1 MLTTLLKLGRVS
13 NLPTVWSNTLAGAV
27 LAGVY
32 IFNDSVPLL
41 IIAMS
46 LAYIGG
52 MFLNDAYDS
61 KIDKIDKIARPDR
74 PIPSG
79 KISDTTVYYLGYSML
94 LGSVWLVLISAKNA
108 LGFPHFAGASA
119 LILCCFIMLYN
130 VWHKN
135 NPISPL
141 IMGLCRMFVYI
152 TAGYT
157 LLREPSNLMMV
168 GAFVTLCYLIGLTY
182 IAKSENDDSF
192 AAMWPIAFLSV
203 PLGFGLM
210 RSTDSMPTL
219 LFTLLFGGWLLYCL
233 QFLMDPAKRNVPK
246 AVVSMIAGISLL
258 DAIYISSVGF
268 TNLAFFAVGAFL
280 LTLFL
285 QRFIAGT

>member
-1 MLTTLLKLGRVS
+1 MFTTLLKLGRVS
-13 NLPTVWSNTLAGAV
+13 NLPTVWSNTLAGAI

-32 IFNDSVPLL
+32 VLNDSLVLL
-41 IIAMS
+41 LIAMS

-61 KIDKIDKIARPDR
+61 KIDLIERPDR

-79 KISDTTVYYLGYSML
+79 KISEIVVFCLGYGML
-94 LGSVWLVLISAKNA
+94 FASIWLVMISAERA
-108 LGFPHFAGASA
+108 LGIPQYAGASA
-119 LILCCFIMLYN
+119 LALCSCIMLYN
-130 VWHKN
+130 IWHKN

-141 IMGLCRMFVYI
+141 IMGLCRMFVYV
-152 TAGYT
+152 TAAYA
-157 LLREPSNLMMV
+157 LLREPSNLV
-168 GAFVTLCYLIGLTY
+168 IAGAIVTLCYLIGLTY
-182 IAKSENDDSF
+182 IAKSENSDSF
-192 AAMWPIAFLSV
+192 AAMWPIAFLAV

-219 LFTLLFGGWLLYCL
+219 LFTLLFGGWLLYSL
-233 QFLMDPAKRNVPK
+233 QFLMNPAKRNVPK

-268 TNLAFFAVGAFL
+268 TNLALLAVGAFM

>member
-1 MLTTLLKLGRVS
+1 MFATLLKLGRVS
-13 NLPTVWSNTLAGAV
+13 NLPTIWSNTLAGAV

-32 IFNDSVPLL
+32 VFNESIPLL
-41 IIAMS
+41 VVAMS

-61 KIDKIDKIARPDR
+61 EIDALERPER

-79 KISDTTVYYLGYSML
+79 KISETAVFFLGYAML
-94 LGSVWLVLISAKNA
+94 ALSIWLVMVSAGRA
-108 LGFPHFAGASA
+108 LGIVQYATASA
-119 LILCCFIMLYN
+119 LALCTCIMLYN
-130 VWHKN
+130 IWHKQ

-157 LLREPSNLMMV
+157 LLREPSSLIFV
-168 GAFVTLCYLIGLTY
+168 AAIVTLCYLIGLTY
-182 IAKSENDDSF
+182 IAKNENNNSF
-192 AAMWPIAFLSV
+192 AAMWPIAFLAV

-210 RSTDSMPTL
+210 RSTDSIPTL
-219 LFTLLFGGWLLYCL
+219 LFTVLFGGWLVYAL
-233 QFLMDPAKRNVPK
+233 QFVRDPVKRNVPK

-258 DAIYISSVGF
+258 DAIYISSAGF
-268 TNLAFFAVGAFL
+268 TNLAFVAVGAFA

>member
-1 MLTTLLKLGRVS
+1 MFTTLLKLGRVS

-32 IFNDSVPLL
+32 IFNEYTWLL
-41 IIAMS
+41 LLAMS
-46 LAYIGG
+46 LAYISG

-61 KIDKIDKIARPDR
+61 ELDAIERPQR

-79 KISDTTVYYLGYSML
+79 KISASAVYTLGYLML
-94 LGSVWLVLISAKNA
+94 LLSIWLVVISARNS
-108 LGFPHFAGASA
+108 LGVEQYAAASA
-119 LILCCFIMLYN
+119 LALAICIILYN
-130 VWHKN
+130 LWHKQ

-157 LLREPSNLMMV
+157 LIREPSSLIFL
-168 GAFVTLCYLIGLTY
+168 AAIITLCYLIGLTY
-182 IAKSENDDSF
+182 IAKTENSNNF
-192 AAMWPIAFLSV
+192 SSMWPIAFLAV
-203 PLGFGLM
+203 PLGYGLM
-210 RSTDSMPTL
+210 RSADSFPTL
-219 LFTLLFGGWLLYCL
+219 LFTLLFGAWLLYAL
-233 QFLMDPAKRNVPK
+233 QFLQNPAKRNVPK

-258 DAIYISSVGF
+258 DAIYISSLGF
-268 TNLAFFAVGAFL
+268 TKLAFLAVGAFL

-285 QRFIAGT
+285 QRFISGT

>member
-1 MLTTLLKLGRVS
+1 MFSTLLKLGRVS
-13 NLPTVWSNTLAGAV
+13 NLPTVWSNTIAGAV

-32 IFNDSVPLL
+32 IFNESVPLL
-41 IIAMS
+41 LIAMS

-61 KIDKIDKIARPDR
+61 EIDAIERPER

-79 KISDTTVYYLGYSML
+79 KISETKVYLLGYGML
-94 LGSVWLVLISAKNA
+94 ATSIWLVMISASRA
-108 LGFPHFAGASA
+108 LGIPQYAAASA
-119 LILCCFIMLYN
+119 LALCSCIMLYN
-130 VWHKN
+130 IWHKN

-157 LLREPSNLMMV
+157 LLREPSSLV
-168 GAFVTLCYLIGLTY
+168 IAAAVVTLSYLIGLTY
-182 IAKSENDDSF
+182 IAKSENQQSF
-192 AAMWPIAFLSV
+192 AAMWPIAFLAV

-210 RSTDSMPTL
+210 RSTNSIPTL
-219 LFTLLFGGWLLYCL
+219 LFTLLFGAWLLYSL
-233 QFLMDPAKRNVPK
+233 QFLMVPAKRNVPK

-268 TNLAFFAVGAFL
+268 TNLAFVAVGAFV

>member
-1 MLTTLLKLGRVS
+1 MFTTLLKLGRVS

-32 IFNDSVPLL
+32 IFNESIPLL
-41 IIAMS
+41 LIAMS

-61 KIDKIDKIARPDR
+61 KIDALERPER

-79 KISDTTVYYLGYSML
+79 KISNAAVYYLGYGML
-94 LGSVWLVLISAKNA
+94 AASICLVMVSASRA
-108 LGFPHFAGASA
+108 LGIPQYAAASA
-119 LILCCFIMLYN
+119 LALCSCIMLYN
-130 VWHKN
+130 IWHKN

-141 IMGLCRMFVYI
+141 IMGMCRMFVYI

-157 LLREPSNLMMV
+157 LMREPSSLVMAAAV
-168 GAFVTLCYLIGLTY
+168 VTLSYLIGLTY
-182 IAKSENDDSF
+182 IAKSENNDSF
-192 AAMWPIAFLSV
+192 AAMWPIAFLAV
-203 PLGFGLM
+203 PLGFGIM
-210 RSTDSMPTL
+210 RSADSIPTL
-219 LFTLLFGGWLLYCL
+219 LFTLLFGGWLLYSL
-233 QFLMDPAKRNVPK
+233 QFLLNPDKRNVSK

-258 DAIYISSVGF
+258 DAIYISTAGF
-268 TNLAFFAVGAFL
+268 TNLAIVAVGAFL

-285 QRFIAGT
+285 QRYIAGT

>member
-1 MLTTLLKLGRVS
+1 MFTTLLKLGRVS

-32 IFNDSVPLL
+32 IFNESVPLL
-41 IIAMS
+41 LLAMS

-61 KIDKIDKIARPDR
+61 KIDSIERPER

-79 KISDTTVYYLGYSML
+79 QISDKAVYLLGYAML
-94 LGSVWLVLISAKNA
+94 VGSVWLVMISTSRA
-108 LGFPHFAGASA
+108 LGIPPSAAASV
-119 LILCCFIMLYN
+119 LTLCTCILLYN
-130 VWHKN
+130 IWHKN

-157 LLREPSNLMMV
+157 LLPEPSSLMIA
-168 GAFVTLCYLIGLTY
+168 GAIVTLCYLIGLTY
-182 IAKSENDDSF
+182 IAKGENNDSF
-192 AAMWPIAFLSV
+192 AAMWPLAFLSV

-210 RSTDSMPTL
+210 RSAGSMPTL
-219 LFTLLFGGWLLYCL
+219 LFTLLFGAWLLYSL
-233 QFLMDPAKRNVPK
+233 QFLMDPNKRNVPK

-268 TNLAFFAVGAFL
+268 TNLAFVAVGAFL